1 MYGRGASA
9 IAEQL
14 NISMQEA
21 KGIIDAF
28 NDAFP
33 KVKEYT
39 DFLQHQAATEG
50 YVQTAYGR
58 KRRLPD
64 MMLPDYEFKVS
75 DPTKLASFDP
85 LDFAG
90 NNSGNGEIPED
101 RKQYFTQK
109 MNKAWGFSQK
119 AKIKDEAA
127 AEGIQII
134 DNGGKKAD
142 ASRQCLNCVDK
153 STEILTVNGW
163 KKYDEVNPGDEILS
177 FNMNSR
183 KIEKDCI
190 LKVHQYDGI
199 MNTIKFQHPSFSAVT
214 TGNHRWPVWRAD
226 GKLVFKTSNQL
237 LHRNWPDYHIL
248 RCGDNDFTSAEYTDA
263 EIYVIGMFLTDGTLL
278 KQARGYAAELFQS
291 KLPIIAKI
299 GDALSKCNIAYT
311 KRVTANGYCTWY
323 LKQSDWTNHLAK
335 TFPDRILT
343 AEFILSLSQRQAQL
357 LIEAMLDGDGTRDI
371 VRDSV
376 SKRMC
381 CGTDVKAD
389 MFQMLCVVAGY
400 GCSKFEEDQ
409 VGNIG
414 RSDKVSN
421 LSGRVTIRNKYYIVS
436 VLNRRRVHVYPK
448 RHCTSTVTDG
458 VWCVSTKNQTW
469 IARRDGKVYITGNS
483 VIQGS
488 AADITKRAM
497 IDIYN
502 DEELNALQFKMLIP
516 VHDEIIGECPKEN
529 AKRCAERLEEVMI
542 NCCKDVIKTPMAC
555 DTEICERWYGPS
567 IHLD

>member
-1 MYGRGASA
+1 MSGDFSQQEPRSLAHMSGDEHFQSAYKEGKDIYAWCASMVYHVDYEECKEFRPDGSVNPEGKKRRSSMKSVILGLMYGRGASA

-142 ASRQCLNCVDK
+142 ASRQCLN
-153 STEILTVNGW
+153 
-163 KKYDEVNPGDEILS
+163 
-177 FNMNSR
+177 
-183 KIEKDCI
+183 
-190 LKVHQYDGI
+190 
-199 MNTIKFQHPSFSAVT
+199 
-214 TGNHRWPVWRAD
+214 
-226 GKLVFKTSNQL
+226 
-237 LHRNWPDYHIL
+237 
-248 RCGDNDFTSAEYTDA
+248 
-263 EIYVIGMFLTDGTLL
+263 
-278 KQARGYAAELFQS
+278 
-291 KLPIIAKI
+291 
-299 GDALSKCNIAYT
+299 
-311 KRVTANGYCTWY
+311 
-323 LKQSDWTNHLAK
+323 
-335 TFPDRILT
+335 
-343 AEFILSLSQRQAQL
+343 
-357 LIEAMLDGDGTRDI
+357 
-371 VRDSV
+371 
-376 SKRMC
+376 
-381 CGTDVKAD
+381 
-389 MFQMLCVVAGY
+389 
-400 GCSKFEEDQ
+400 
-409 VGNIG
+409 
-414 RSDKVSN
+414 
-421 LSGRVTIRNKYYIVS
+421 
-436 VLNRRRVHVYPK
+436 
-448 RHCTSTVTDG
+448 
-458 VWCVSTKNQTW
+458 
-469 IARRDGKVYITGNS
+469 S

-502 DEELNALQFKMLIP
+502 DDELNALQFKMLIP